1 MKGSPVRVRAS
12 ALRKPR
18 KSGLSFWVDG
28 CEGKHRV
35 PRAGDPVVSTIY
47 TARFPTIPPRATSQ
61 PSSRRLATREQHEY
75 SPVGSSSLWVSSA
88 LARWPKTHVA
98 RGCRIGL
105 VQRSALLPGRC
116 LLQALVLGCAVS
128 DWYVPLTVSGTGAVR
143 SRSDGSGPL
152 GARFAAAFWSF

>member
-1 MKGSPVRVRAS
+1 MPSPGGSRSS
-12 ALRKPR
+12 AWRLPGWTNLGSKR
-18 KSGLSFWVDG
+18 
-28 CEGKHRV
+28 
-35 PRAGDPVVSTIY
+35 RAGDETPAEPRDAGANLALVVLEPD
-47 TARFPTIPPRATSQ
+47 FCVLDRAG
-61 PSSRRLATREQHEY
+61 TRAVLSETDELD
-75 SPVGSSSLWVSSA
+75 GGRSLWVSSA
-88 LARWPKTHVA
+88 LARWPKTHAA

-116 LLQALVLGCAVS
+116 SLQPLVVGCAVS